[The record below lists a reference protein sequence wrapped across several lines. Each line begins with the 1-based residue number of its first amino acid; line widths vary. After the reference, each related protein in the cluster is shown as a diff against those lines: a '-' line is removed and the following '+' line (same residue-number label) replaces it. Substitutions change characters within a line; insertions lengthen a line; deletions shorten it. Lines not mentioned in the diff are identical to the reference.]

1 MRLTIDSEDNIDQVL
16 QAVSALFGV
25 QVTTGGDTSGA
36 DSGSG
41 QSSAASA
48 PSRRGA
54 KTAKA
59 AKTAKS
65 APANRG
71 GGRGRTGGARVSRSR
86 PDSGAVREWAK
97 QNGFDV
103 SDRGRIPSR
112 VISAYQEAN
121 RG

>member
-1 MRLTIDSEDNIDQVL
+1 VRLTIDSNDNIDQVL

-25 QVTTGGDTSGA
+25 AVTTGGDTSG
-36 DSGSG
+36 DTSGS
-41 QSSAASA
+41 SSAPAA
-48 PSRRGA
+48 PARRGA

-59 AKTAKS
+59 AKTAKT

-71 GGRGRTGGARVSRSR
+71 GGRGRTTGGARASRSR